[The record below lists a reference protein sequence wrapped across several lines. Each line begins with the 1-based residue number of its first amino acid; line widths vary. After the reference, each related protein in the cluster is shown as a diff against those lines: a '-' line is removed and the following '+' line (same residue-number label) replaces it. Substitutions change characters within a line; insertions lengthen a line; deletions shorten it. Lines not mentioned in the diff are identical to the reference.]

1 MEVLGIVRHLL
12 FVFEVIFAELI
23 MPGAFE
29 MQPCS
34 SWVLLYWMLTGN
46 PVLQTRYH
54 VLLPRCPIQTS
65 CHPSRG
71 VLFSLNIKVL
81 LLACQTTQQCKIVI
95 NTSNRPRSSQSHRG
109 ASQHHLC
116 LIWKHKHP
124 GNKKQATESHVAY
137 LCEYQLQLK
146 ISWFMD
152 ICYSLVIT
160 QHVTERIGLREM

>member
-1 MEVLGIVRHLL
+1 
-12 FVFEVIFAELI
+12 
-23 MPGAFE
+23 
-29 MQPCS
+29 
-34 SWVLLYWMLTGN
+34 MLPGN

-81 LLACQTTQQCKIVI
+81 LLACPTTQQCKIVI
-95 NTSNRPRSSQSHRG
+95 NASNRPRSSRSHRG

-124 GNKKQATESHVAY
+124 GNKKQATESHVAC

-152 ICYSLVIT
+152 IYVI
-160 QHVTERIGLREM
+160 HWLLPNMWRREEYGWIERNVNLKINNKWYDKCFNWVK

>member
-95 NTSNRPRSSQSHRG
+95 NTSNRPRSSRSHRG

-124 GNKKQATESHVAY
+124 GNKKTSH
-137 LCEYQLQLK
+137 
-146 ISWFMD
+146 
-152 ICYSLVIT
+152 
-160 QHVTERIGLREM
+160 